1 MPTTSTVFVALPFR
15 RTASGNLS
23 SDVAQQWPCAETAVE
38 AAQKMADCH
47 AGAVALRRTLDL
59 RSGES
64 RDAEILQRF
73 GETPAL
79 DYLL

>member
-1 MPTTSTVFVALPFR
+1 MATSTVFVALPFR

-23 SDVAQQWPCAETAVE
+23 SDVAQELPCATTAVE
-38 AAQKMADCH
+38 AAQRLADRN
-47 AGAVALRRTLDL
+47 AGAVAFSRTLDL

-64 RDAEILQRF
+64 RGAQLLQRF
-73 GETPAL
+73 GETPPL